1 MAYEPV
7 YEQFVARAPGGAPC
21 HVEFRK
27 AGILTA
33 GDRPE
38 LYFFAVDGR
47 EVVVAISGAALE
59 ELQHRWRY
67 LSREEKVD
75 ISGRLLH
82 NRIEHGA
89 PLTADNL
96 FLDGARLRQ
105 LIAELDLPD
114 ARFP

>member
-7 YEQFVARAPGGAPC
+7 YEQFVAQAPGGALRR
-21 HVEFRK
+21 VEFRK

-38 LYFFAVDGR
+38 VYFFDVDGR
-47 EVVVAISGAALE
+47 EVMVAISGGALE
-59 ELQHRWRY
+59 ELQRGWRY

-75 ISGRLLH
+75 ITGRLL
-82 NRIEHGA
+82 RTQIEAGA
-89 PLTADNL
+89 PLTAANL
-96 FLDGARLRQ
+96 FLDGERLRQ
-105 LIAELDLPD
+105 LIAELDLRD

>member
-1 MAYEPV
+1 MAYEPL
-7 YEQFVARAPGGAPC
+7 YEQFVARAPGGAPRR
-21 HVEFRK
+21 VEFRK

-38 LYFFAVDGR
+38 LYFFEVDGS
-47 EVVVAISGAALE
+47 EVVVAISGGALE
-59 ELQHRWRY
+59 ELQRGWRY

-75 ISGRLLH
+75 ITGRLLH
-82 NRIEHGA
+82 NRIGQGA

-96 FLDGARLRQ
+96 FLDGAALRQ
-105 LIAELDLPD
+105 LIAELDLRD